1 MAILDKKLLDIL
13 VCPVTKSD
21 LVYNEETNEL
31 ISEKAGLAYPIKD
44 GIPVMLPEEARKLL
58 IKAPVAQLDRVLGY
72 EPRGRE
78 FESLRARHFL

>member
-1 MAILDKKLLDIL
+1 MNKGFSISVTIPYIKWFNPVVYCKNMAILDKKLLDIL

-44 GIPVMLPEEARKLL
+44 GIPVMLPDEARKL
-58 IKAPVAQLDRVLGY
+58 
-72 EPRGRE
+72 
-78 FESLRARHFL
+78 